1 MTEQTAANKAA
12 TLADLEAQRAALD
25 AQIEAWK
32 QTERAEAIARVRAL
46 MTKLG
51 VTHRM
56 LSGGGGSGPIKPSKA
71 RHVSAGKKLPPK
83 YRDGNG
89 NSWSGR
95 GLMPKWLREAIAS
108 GMTLESFEVS

>member
-1 MTEQTAANKAA
+1 MTEQIAANKAA

-32 QTERAEAIARVRAL
+32 QAEKAESIARVRAL
-46 MTKLG
+46 MTELG
-51 VTHRM
+51 VTQRM
-56 LSGGGGSGPIKPSKA
+56 LGGGGTGTPNKPAKA

-95 GLMPKWLREAIAS
+95 GLMPKWLREAIAGGAS
-108 GMTLESFEVS
+108 LESFEV